1 MTSCKLIFKNVHKNL
16 RDYLIYFLTLMIS
29 VSLFYAFNSISDQ
42 PAFSEMGMTRTLLY
56 DQLGILLSALSVL
69 IAIVLAF
76 LIIYANQFL
85 LKRRK
90 KELGIYM
97 MLGMKKGRIS
107 RIFAGETFCVGVIAL
122 AVGLILGFILSQG
135 VSLIA
140 LKLFAIELDKYQL
153 AFSMGAFR
161 QTIICFALIFFL
173 VMLFNVWSVSSVQL
187 IDLLTA
193 SRKNERLKSENRVL
207 PVLMFLLSIL
217 CIGIAGVLF
226 YKNGILPSRE
236 NMSFQIAGLALVVG
250 TILLF
255 YSFAAVFIHLMRSNK
270 GFYLKGLNIFL
281 VRQIGSKIRTNYF
294 VMTVVC
300 GLLTITICAVSIGA
314 STALAMN
321 KLSQAATPYDL
332 TVISDVSIDGDSD
345 ITDYLATCD
354 VQMSDYAKN
363 MEQISVYDAD
373 MTYADLFA
381 GQDLNLWPI
390 DEAVPQ
396 SRVSVISISDFN
408 RALAM
413 QGKGPVTLNEG
424 EYLLNCNYEGTYQY
438 VIEALRTYSELSV
451 GGVALQRASDE
462 VLQETYVMTSVGN
475 NDRGTLIVPDSV
487 VTALPK
493 DVNALLV
500 QYKEETNP
508 DEVLQKMIPIGLDE
522 THGYRYSEKNMLYD
536 MFYGINAL
544 VTFICCYVGLIFL
557 LICAA
562 LLALKQLTETT
573 DNIFRY
579 GLLQKLG
586 AKRQQIN
593 HTLFVQTGVFF
604 TVPLVV
610 AGLYSILL
618 IGKGMEIV
626 EEFMNIHIA
635 TNVWLT
641 VILFLIVYGS
651 YFIATYLSCKRMVTE
666 QKEMEV

>member
-207 PVLMFLLSIL
+207 PVLMLLLSIL

-255 YSFAAVFIHLMRSNK
+255 YSFAAVFIQLMRSNK
-270 GFYLKGLNIFL
+270 GFYLKGLNTFL

-332 TVISDVSIDGDSD
+332 TVISDGSIDGDSD

-438 VIEALRTYSELSV
+438 VIEALRIYSELSV

>member
-1 MTSCKLIFKNVHKNL
+1 MTSFKLIFKNVHKNL

-255 YSFAAVFIHLMRSNK
+255 YSFAAVFIQLMRSNK

>member
-1 MTSCKLIFKNVHKNL
+1 
-16 RDYLIYFLTLMIS
+16 
-29 VSLFYAFNSISDQ
+29 
-42 PAFSEMGMTRTLLY
+42 
-56 DQLGILLSALSVL
+56 
-69 IAIVLAF
+69 
-76 LIIYANQFL
+76 
-85 LKRRK
+85 
-90 KELGIYM
+90 M

-255 YSFAAVFIHLMRSNK
+255 YSFAAVFIQLMRSNK
-270 GFYLKGLNIFL
+270 GFYLKGLNTFL

>member
-1 MTSCKLIFKNVHKNL
+1 MTSFKLIFKNVHKNL

-226 YKNGILPSRE
+226 YKNGILLSRE

-255 YSFAAVFIHLMRSNK
+255 YSFAAVFIQLMRSNK

>member
-153 AFSMGAFR
+153 VFSIGAFR
-161 QTIICFALIFFL
+161 QTVICFALIFFL

-193 SRKNERLKSENRVL
+193 SRKNEQLKSENRVL
-207 PVLMFLLSIL
+207 PALMFLLSIF

-236 NMSFQIAGLALVVG
+236 NMSFQIAGIALVVG

-255 YSFAAVFIHLMRSNK
+255 YSFAAVFIQLMRSNK
-270 GFYLKGLNIFL
+270 GFYLKGLNTFL

-451 GGVALQRASDE
+451 GLTRAL
-462 VLQETYVMTSVGN
+462 
-475 NDRGTLIVPDSV
+475 
-487 VTALPK
+487 
-493 DVNALLV
+493 
-500 QYKEETNP
+500 
-508 DEVLQKMIPIGLDE
+508 
-522 THGYRYSEKNMLYD
+522 
-536 MFYGINAL
+536 
-544 VTFICCYVGLIFL
+544 
-557 LICAA
+557 
-562 LLALKQLTETT
+562 
-573 DNIFRY
+573 
-579 GLLQKLG
+579 
-586 AKRQQIN
+586 
-593 HTLFVQTGVFF
+593 
-604 TVPLVV
+604 
-610 AGLYSILL
+610 
-618 IGKGMEIV
+618 
-626 EEFMNIHIA
+626 
-635 TNVWLT
+635 
-641 VILFLIVYGS
+641 
-651 YFIATYLSCKRMVTE
+651 
-666 QKEMEV
+666 

>member
-1 MTSCKLIFKNVHKNL
+1 M
-16 RDYLIYFLTLMIS
+16 
-29 VSLFYAFNSISDQ
+29 
-42 PAFSEMGMTRTLLY
+42 
-56 DQLGILLSALSVL
+56 
-69 IAIVLAF
+69 
-76 LIIYANQFL
+76 
-85 LKRRK
+85 
-90 KELGIYM
+90 
-97 MLGMKKGRIS
+97 
-107 RIFAGETFCVGVIAL
+107 
-122 AVGLILGFILSQG
+122 
-135 VSLIA
+135 IA

-153 AFSMGAFR
+153 VFSMGAFR
-161 QTIICFALIFFL
+161 QTAICFALIFFL

-193 SRKNERLKSENRVL
+193 SRKNERLKSQNRVL

-217 CIGIAGVLF
+217 CIGIAVVLF

-255 YSFAAVFIHLMRSNK
+255 YSFAAVFIQLMRSNK
-270 GFYLKGLNIFL
+270 GFYLKGLNTFL

-321 KLSQAATPYDL
+321 KLSQVSTPYDL
-332 TVISDVSIDGDSD
+332 TVFSDVSIDGDSD
-345 ITDYLATCD
+345 ITDYLAACD
-354 VQMSDYAKN
+354 VQMPDYAKN

-413 QGKGPVTLNEG
+413 QGKGPVELNEG

-438 VIEALRTYSELSV
+438 VMDALRTHSELSV
-451 GGVALQRASDE
+451 AGVVLQRASDE

-487 VTALPK
+487 VTALTK

-586 AKRQQIN
+586 AKQQQIN
-593 HTLFVQTGVFF
+593 RTLLVQTGVFF
-604 TVPLVV
+604 AVPLIV
-610 AGLYSILL
+610 AGLYSLLL

-635 TNVWLT
+635 TNVGLT
-641 VILFLIVYGS
+641 IILFLIVYGS

-666 QKEMEV
+666 QKEMESCKQKSIAEMKKVPQNLRD

>member
-187 IDLLTA
+187 IDLLMA

-255 YSFAAVFIHLMRSNK
+255 YSFAAVFIQLMRSNK
-270 GFYLKGLNIFL
+270 GFYLKGLNTFL

-438 VIEALRTYSELSV
+438 VIEALRIYSELSV

>member
-122 AVGLILGFILSQG
+122 AVGLIQGFILSQG

-255 YSFAAVFIHLMRSNK
+255 YSFAAVFIQLMRSNK

-593 HTLFVQTGVFF
+593 HTLLVQTGVFF

>member
-1 MTSCKLIFKNVHKNL
+1 MTSFKLIFKNVHKNL

-122 AVGLILGFILSQG
+122 AVGLIQGFILSQG

-255 YSFAAVFIHLMRSNK
+255 YSFAAVFIQLMRSNK

>member
-255 YSFAAVFIHLMRSNK
+255 YSFAAVFIQLMRSNK
-270 GFYLKGLNIFL
+270 GFYLKGLNTFL

-438 VIEALRTYSELSV
+438 VIEALRIYSELSV

-475 NDRGTLIVPDSV
+475 NDRGTLIVPDGV

>member
-207 PVLMFLLSIL
+207 PVLMLLLSIL

-255 YSFAAVFIHLMRSNK
+255 YSFAAVFIQLMRSNK
-270 GFYLKGLNIFL
+270 GFYLKGLNTFL

-438 VIEALRTYSELSV
+438 VIEALRIYSELSV

-462 VLQETYVMTSVGN
+462 GLQETYVMTSVGN

-487 VTALPK
+487 VTTLSK

-573 DNIFRY
+573 DNIYRY

-593 HTLFVQTGVFF
+593 LTLLVQTGVFF
-604 TVPLVV
+604 AVPLIV

-618 IGKGMEIV
+618 IGQGMEIV

-635 TNVWLT
+635 TNVGLT